1 MFILCLVHHC
11 LMSLGLEDG
20 RIQDGAMSASSA
32 YSNYHAAKLG
42 RLNLKAKA
50 SYRGAWCVLTRDA
63 NQWLQID
70 LGGGTTVTKV
80 ATQGRQ
86 DYDQWVTSYA
96 ISYNPVKSN
105 WVYVMT
111 HGKKKVYGYMLKMLK
126 VELKN
131 MHGDF

>member
-1 MFILCLVHHC
+1 
-11 LMSLGLEDG
+11 MSLGLEDG
-20 RIQDGAMSASSA
+20 RIQDGAISASSA
-32 YSNYHAAKLG
+32 YNIYYAAKLG
-42 RLNLKAKA
+42 RLNLKAKVGNV
-50 SYRGAWCVLTRDA
+50 GAWCVLTRDA

-70 LGGGTTVTKV
+70 LGAGTTVTKV

-111 HGKKKVYGYMLKMLK
+111 HGKKKVYGHNRDLI
-126 VELKN
+126 
-131 MHGDF
+131 

>member
-1 MFILCLVHHC
+1 
-11 LMSLGLEDG
+11 MSLGLEDG
-20 RIQDGAMSASSA
+20 RIQDGAMSASSQ
-32 YSNYHAAKLG
+32 YNIYCAAKLG
-42 RLNLKAKA
+42 RLNLEAK
-50 SYRGAWCVLTRDA
+50 SGNVGAWCVLTRDA

-105 WVYVMT
+105 WVFVMT
-111 HGKKKVYGYMLKMLK
+111 HRKKKVCCHKRNLI
-126 VELKN
+126 
-131 MHGDF
+131 

>member
-1 MFILCLVHHC
+1 
-11 LMSLGLEDG
+11 MSLGLEDG
-20 RIQDGAMSASSA
+20 RIQDGATSASSQ
-32 YSNYHAAKLG
+32 YSNVCAAKLG

-50 SYRGAWCVLTRDA
+50 GNAGAWCVLTRDA

-111 HGKKKVYGYMLKMLK
+111 HGKKKVYGHNRDLI
-126 VELKN
+126 
-131 MHGDF
+131 

>member
-1 MFILCLVHHC
+1 MISVYVYYCLVLHC

-32 YSNYHAAKLG
+32 YNNNHAAKLG
-42 RLNLKAKA
+42 RLNLEAKPGNA
-50 SYRGAWCVLTRDA
+50 GAWCVLTRDA

-86 DYDQWVTSYA
+86 NADQWVTSYA
-96 ISYNPVKSN
+96 ISYNPVKAN

-111 HGKKKVYGYMLKMLK
+111 HGNKKVYGCILLIS
-126 VELKN
+126 
-131 MHGDF
+131 

>member
-1 MFILCLVHHC
+1 MFIICLVLHC
-11 LMSLGLEDG
+11 LMPLGLEDG

-32 YSNYHAAKLG
+32 NNNNHAAKLG

-50 SYRGAWCVLTRDA
+50 GNVGAWCVLTRDA

-80 ATQGRQ
+80 ATQGNQ
-86 DYDQWVTSYA
+86 DYNEWVTSYA

-111 HGKKKVYGYMLKMLK
+111 HGKKKVHVYKCDLI
-126 VELKN
+126 
-131 MHGDF
+131 

>member
-1 MFILCLVHHC
+1 M
-11 LMSLGLEDG
+11 MSLGLEDG
-20 RIQDGAMSASSA
+20 RIQHVAMSASSA
-32 YSNYHAAKLG
+32 YNDNHSAKLG
-42 RLNLKAKA
+42 RLNLEAKRGIYA
-50 SYRGAWCVLTRDA
+50 GAWCVLTSDA

-70 LGGGTTVTKV
+70 LGGGTTVTKL

-86 DYDQWVTSYA
+86 DADQWVTSYA

-111 HGKKKVYGYMLKMLK
+111 HEKKKVYVCILNISK

-131 MHGDF
+131 IHRDF